1 MAGRDVNVQMG
12 LTSVD
17 EVSFMMLPGKVTED
31 VRPGNIKLG
40 FFFRLLI
47 QDY

>member
-17 EVSFMMLPGKVTED
+17 EVSFMMLPGKVTEN
-31 VRPGNIKLG
+31 VQPGDRKSVV
-40 FFFRLLI
+40 
-47 QDY
+47 

>member
-17 EVSFMMLPGKVTED
+17 EVSFMMLPGKVTEYKTWFLQSD
-31 VRPGNIKLG
+31 STRSGE
-40 FFFRLLI
+40 
-47 QDY
+47 

>member
-17 EVSFMMLPGKVTED
+17 EVSFMMLPGKVTENG
-31 VRPGNIKLG
+31 VKIE
-40 FFFRLLI
+40 I
-47 QDY
+47 QRNRRRHFC